1 MSLGP
6 MSPLARLLL
15 AVVLLTPACSPQS
28 ASGPGPA
35 PREPRA
41 QPFSMSECPGVK
53 AAEISRPPGPSSSG
67 DIDGDG
73 RPDRVYLVVDRTEEP
88 GCRALVVVR
97 GRASLAAA
105 ALDDGVVSFELG
117 LPRLSSLVN
126 IDSEEGLEVVVDV
139 ALGASTAFVG
149 VFSMASGR
157 LESVRLPRLPNIPT
171 GLFAHG
177 GSVGHLDAVDCRR
190 DLVMI
195 SSAVAQGR
203 GYAVTRRFV
212 EPRGARWRLRASLTE
227 RSSIRPHHIARF
239 EEFSAAPFSSC

>member
-1 MSLGP
+1 MP
-6 MSPLARLLL
+6 PLARLLL
-15 AVVLLTPACSPQS
+15 AVVLLAPACSPQS
-28 ASGPGPA
+28 ASGPRPV

-41 QPFSMSECPGVK
+41 QTFSMSECPGVK

-67 DIDGDG
+67 DVDGDG
-73 RPDRVYLVVDRTEEP
+73 HSDSVYVVVDRAGEP
-88 GCRALVVVR
+88 GCSALVVVSS
-97 GRASLAAA
+97 RASLEAA

-126 IDSEEGLEVVVDV
+126 IDSEEGLEVVVDIAV
-139 ALGASTAFVG
+139 GASTAFVG

-157 LESVRLPRLPNIPT
+157 LERVRSTRLPNIPA

-190 DLVMI
+190 KLVMI
-195 SSAVAQGR
+195 SSAVSQGR
-203 GYAVTRRFV
+203 GYEVTRRFL
-212 EPRGARWRLRASLTE
+212 EPGGDRWRLRGSLTT
-227 RSSIRPHHIARF
+227 RSSIRPQHIARF